1 MSLRFSLAAAAAL
14 IGISVLTAPASAT
27 MQVIQLPDPSAANL
41 NSSAPDGLFDKSF
54 SDHWQKPSTDGQS
67 GKNSFHFTMTG
78 SSSGASSGFS
88 STSSPS
94 AIDTSKQPGSEF
106 YQPMQGSPY
115 PYYYGH

>member
-14 IGISVLTAPASAT
+14 IGMSVFVAPASAT
-27 MQVIQLPDPSAANL
+27 MQVIQLPDPNAANL

-67 GKNSFHFTMTG
+67 GTNAFHFTMTG
-78 SSSGASSGFS
+78 SGSGAGGGFS

-94 AIDTSKQPGSEF
+94 AIDTSRQPGSEF
-106 YQPMQGSPY
+106 YQALPSSPY
-115 PYYYGH
+115 PFYNGH